1 MYNCGVCL
9 SFFSVV
15 WRIEKG
21 EMLSYL
27 PSPYYLRKDGYLISN
42 EIIYYEVPLPPLE
55 GFL

>member
-9 SFFSVV
+9 FSVV

-27 PSPYYLRKDGYLISN
+27 QSPYYLKDDHLVSN